1 MRNER
6 EGGSELARQGKVPA
20 FKPEDPSSIPRT
32 HKVEG
37 KNQLWLVPL
46 TFTHAPW
53 SNKERKNDR
62 QVETNGG
69 FRKRVHRDKLAAS
82 IGFSI

>member
-32 HKVEG
+32 YKVEG
-37 KNQLWLVPL
+37 KNELWLVPL

-53 SNKERKNDR
+53 STRTKLFKKE
-62 QVETNGG
+62 
-69 FRKRVHRDKLAAS
+69 
-82 IGFSI
+82 